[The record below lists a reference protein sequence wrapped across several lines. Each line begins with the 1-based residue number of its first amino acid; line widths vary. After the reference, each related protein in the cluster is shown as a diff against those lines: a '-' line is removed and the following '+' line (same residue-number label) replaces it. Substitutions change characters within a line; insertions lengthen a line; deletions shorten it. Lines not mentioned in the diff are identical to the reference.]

1 MSSLQPGIAQH
12 TDRLSRQLDFIA
24 ELDKLKR
31 ILRQT
36 LVIGGSRQENS
47 AEHSWHLAVMAVL
60 LSEHAREAVDVQR
73 VVKMLLIHDVV
84 EIDAGDTFC
93 YDAAASIGKEER
105 ERRAAERLFGLL
117 PEEQAKELRDLWEEF
132 EARGTA
138 EAQFANALDRLQGL
152 LQNYHNNGGT
162 WRLHQVSREQVLKRM
177 EPIRDASP
185 ELWTYVLQ
193 VIEEVYAG
201 REVIASTGDG

>member
-1 MSSLQPGIAQH
+1 MGTKTPPQGNRLAQ
-12 TDRLSRQLDFIA
+12 QLEFIA
-24 ELDKLKR
+24 EVDKLKG

-36 LVIGGSRQENS
+36 RVMDGSRQENS

-60 LSEHAREAVDVQR
+60 LNEHAREGVDVQR

-93 YDAAASIGKEER
+93 YNAAATVGKEER
-105 ERRAAERLFGLL
+105 ERGAAERLFGLL
-117 PEEQAKELRDLWEEF
+117 PEEQSREFRDLWEEF

-152 LQNYHNNGGT
+152 LQNYHNGGGT
-162 WRLHQVSREQVLKRM
+162 WRLHGITRDQVLNRM
-177 EPIRDASP
+177 RPIENASP
-185 ELWTYVLQ
+185 VLWGYVLR
-193 VIEEVYAG
+193 VIDEVYAG
-201 REVIASTGDG
+201 GDLLAVGGPE

>member
-1 MSSLQPGIAQH
+1 MSSLQADLARHPGP
-12 TDRLSRQLDFIA
+12 LSRQLAFIV

-36 LVIGGSRQENS
+36 LVMDGSRRENS

-93 YDAAASIGKEER
+93 YDAAATVGKEER
-105 ERRAAERLFGLL
+105 ERGAAERLFGLL
-117 PEEQAKELRDLWEEF
+117 PEEQAEELHELWEEF

-152 LQNYHNNGGT
+152 LQTITTVVVPGGCT
-162 WRLHQVSREQVLKRM
+162 ASRG
-177 EPIRDASP
+177 IRC
-185 ELWTYVLQ
+185 
-193 VIEEVYAG
+193 
-201 REVIASTGDG
+201 